1 MTVPLPPTSAPS
13 QMETTHMIFSGHGKT
28 SGVGRPKRSPS
39 LLGSFTGILHPQY
52 YILTNG
58 YPAYADH
65 PNSESRNMAIDQGS
79 IGRDIRGLSY
89 LFKKLDPEADIKI
102 YCDRKKYSCADENQ
116 IRTVLQT
123 PRKLPTA
130 IYLGGHTEN
139 TGLTAQNQPT
149 CDRLAYAPADYIEDS
164 PSGQDKLI
172 SYETIRQLLLKDP
185 SSAPLLFI
193 TETCKCDNYLRLP
206 FLLEFEG
213 NEARWVKTEYHD
225 SFIGNSSDIVHFA
238 ATSPEEY
245 ALSFP
250 STGAVFTQ
258 ALCNIKIDSSKQLS
272 VKDIARQLRG
282 NVGKILK
289 DPTSS
294 GEIRTQ
300 RPMIYCSREMDD
312 PDFFKALGFYPSADS
327 NSSVGGDSDSNA

>member
-1 MTVPLPPTSAPS
+1 
-13 QMETTHMIFSGHGKT
+13 
-28 SGVGRPKRSPS
+28 
-39 LLGSFTGILHPQY
+39 
-52 YILTNG
+52 
-58 YPAYADH
+58 
-65 PNSESRNMAIDQGS
+65 MAIDQGS

-123 PRKLPTA
+123 PRKLSTA
-130 IYLGGHTEN
+130 IYL
-139 TGLTAQNQPT
+139 
-149 CDRLAYAPADYIEDS
+149 RL
-164 PSGQDKLI
+164 K
-172 SYETIRQLLLKDP
+172 TIRQLLLKDP

-193 TETCKCDNYLRLP
+193 TETCQCVNYLRLP

-213 NEARWVKTEYHD
+213 DEARWVKTEYYD
-225 SFIGNSSDIVHFA
+225 SFIENSSDIVHFA
-238 ATSPEEY
+238 ATSPEEF

-250 STGAVFTQ
+250 SIGAVFTQ
-258 ALCNIKIDSSKQLS
+258 ALCNIKIDPSKQLS

-300 RPMIYCSREMDD
+300 RPMDD
-312 PDFFKALGFYPSADS
+312 PDFFKALGFYPSTDS

>member
-1 MTVPLPPTSAPS
+1 
-13 QMETTHMIFSGHGKT
+13 
-28 SGVGRPKRSPS
+28 
-39 LLGSFTGILHPQY
+39 
-52 YILTNG
+52 
-58 YPAYADH
+58 
-65 PNSESRNMAIDQGS
+65 
-79 IGRDIRGLSY
+79 
-89 LFKKLDPEADIKI
+89 
-102 YCDRKKYSCADENQ
+102 
-116 IRTVLQT
+116 
-123 PRKLPTA
+123 
-130 IYLGGHTEN
+130 
-139 TGLTAQNQPT
+139 
-149 CDRLAYAPADYIEDS
+149 RL
-164 PSGQDKLI
+164 K
-172 SYETIRQLLLKDP
+172 TIRQLLLKDP

-238 ATSPEEY
+238 ATSPGEY

-250 STGAVFTQ
+250 STGAVFTQVGDTQTASRNSLLNFSRIGLHDLQ

-272 VKDIARQLRG
+272 VKDIARQLRITRG

-289 DPTSS
+289 KPTSS

-312 PDFFKALGFYPSADS
+312 PDFFKALGFYPPADS

>member
-1 MTVPLPPTSAPS
+1 MALHKSPLEGPTLFSGLVS
-13 QMETTHMIFSGHGKT
+13 IHFLHSGHGKT

-116 IRTVLQT
+116 IRAVLQT

-130 IYLGGHTEN
+130 IYLGGHTEHI
-139 TGLTAQNQPT
+139 GLTAQNQPT

-185 SSAPLLFI
+185 SSAPLLVS
-193 TETCKCDNYLRLP
+193 NPLP
-206 FLLEFEG
+206 
-213 NEARWVKTEYHD
+213 RH
-225 SFIGNSSDIVHFA
+225 
-238 ATSPEEY
+238 
-245 ALSFP
+245 
-250 STGAVFTQ
+250 
-258 ALCNIKIDSSKQLS
+258 
-272 VKDIARQLRG
+272 
-282 NVGKILK
+282 
-289 DPTSS
+289 
-294 GEIRTQ
+294 
-300 RPMIYCSREMDD
+300 CSRC
-312 PDFFKALGFYPSADS
+312 G
-327 NSSVGGDSDSNA
+327 